1 MNKHIKHS
9 SKKYF
14 ILFTLILTMITTL
27 SGCATDPYNFST
39 GDLTITLTKQFTEI
53 EKTGFDMYLESDNV
67 LFSAIEETYEEL
79 ENVGYEY
86 LSLEDYCSELLSA
99 NKIPQS
105 SLTKRG
111 DYYYFSNEKTISNT
125 SYTYV
130 HCMFMGDNSYWLC
143 EFACKTKD
151 YKKFQDDILEWA
163 DSVVI
168 NIK

>member
-1 MNKHIKHS
+1 MNL
-9 SKKYF
+9 SKRSNKKNI
-14 ILFTLILTMITTL
+14 ILGLILLITLATL
-27 SGCATDPYNFST
+27 SGCATDPQNYST

-67 LFSAIEETYEEL
+67 IFSAIEETYEEL

-99 NKIPQS
+99 NKIPEA

-111 DYYYFSNEKTISNT
+111 AYYYFSNEKTISNV

-143 EFACKTKD
+143 AFACKTKD
-151 YKKFQDDILEWA
+151 YKKFQDDIIEWA

-168 NIK
+168 DIK